1 MRQILVTRYG
11 GFGDMILSM
20 GAFRT
25 IRAHH
30 AEDRIAALT
39 TQRFAGLLEHSGYF
53 DEVLLDDRLKPWQIG
68 GWLALVRLLRGKH
81 VDRVYDLQRNERT
94 AILYRVMGFG
104 RRLEWSGVIPGCSHY
119 VRDNPDDRRHIAER
133 LAEQLSIAGIPET
146 KPADLTW
153 LAGDIGHFDLPPAY
167 ALIVPGGAP
176 HRPEKRAPAE
186 TFAGLGRHLVG
197 QGVRAGVAGTGR
209 QPRPDRRN
217 CRRLSGHDRSLR
229 PHELWRDRRTGA
241 PRHRRDRQRYRRDA
255 PHGRGR
261 LPLAGAVLGCLRPE
275 PGAPA
280 RSARAFG
287 RDRHASNA
295 VHPGTDRRLGG
306 IARGPLGGAAGGDDR
321 AVNVEQLVDDDVARE
336 PPLVIAIALFDEARG
351 KRRVS
356 GDLHNALRQCP
367 FIVDRKHGAILDRKR
382 RR

>member
-186 TFAGLGRHLVG
+186 AFAGLGRHLVG
-197 QGVRAGVAGTGR
+197 QGIAPVLLGTGSER
-209 QPRPDRRN
+209 DQIDAIAGACPGMIDLSDRT
-217 CRRLSGHDRSLR
+217 SFGEIA
-229 PHELWRDRRTGA
+229 ELARHATGA
-241 PRHRRDRQRYRRDA
+241 IGNDT
-255 PHGRGR
+255 
-261 LPLAGAVLGCLRPE
+261 GAMHLTAAIGCPSMVLF
-275 PGAPA
+275 
-280 RSARAFG
+280 SA
-287 RDRHASNA
+287 ASDPSR
-295 VHPGTDRRLGG
+295 VR
-306 IARGPLGGAAGGDDR
+306 PLG
-321 AVNVEQLVDDDVARE
+321 
-336 PPLVIAIALFDEARG
+336 
-351 KRRVS
+351 RRVHLVETDTLRTLS
-356 GDLHNALRQCP
+356 IPALIGAWEELRA
-367 FIVDRKHGAILDRKR
+367 DR
-382 RR
+382 

>member
-186 TFAGLGRHLVG
+186 AFAGLGRHLVG
-197 QGVRAGVAGTGR
+197 
-209 QPRPDRRN
+209 
-217 CRRLSGHDRSLR
+217 L
-229 PHELWRDRRTGA
+229 
-241 PRHRRDRQRYRRDA
+241 
-255 PHGRGR
+255 
-261 LPLAGAVLGCLRPE
+261 
-275 PGAPA
+275 
-280 RSARAFG
+280 
-287 RDRHASNA
+287 
-295 VHPGTDRRLGG
+295 G
-306 IARGPLGGAAGGDDR
+306 IARVLLGTGSERDQIDAIAGACPGMIDLSDRTSFGEIAELARHATGAIGNDTGAMHLTAAVGCPSLVLFSAASDPSRVRPLG
-321 AVNVEQLVDDDVARE
+321 
-336 PPLVIAIALFDEARG
+336 
-351 KRRVS
+351 RRVHLVETDTLRTLS
-356 GDLHNALRQCP
+356 IPALIAAWEELRA
-367 FIVDRKHGAILDRKR
+367 DR
-382 RR
+382 